1 MMCYTVVY
9 SLKFRIGTEGSSINL
24 NTPNRL
30 TLLRIVL
37 IPVFV
42 VFALLRAQW
51 AQYVA
56 LLIYILACI
65 TDMLD
70 GRIARAR
77 NLVTNFGKFA
87 DPIAD
92 KLLVMS
98 ALVVLVASGRM
109 PAWVCIMMLAREFII
124 SGLRLVAAGNGRV
137 IAAGKLGKLKT
148 VFQMSATIALML
160 LVPVTGKALLG
171 RFGVVL
177 ANVLMYIAT
186 VLTIVSGAEYILN
199 NRDCI
204 RE

>member
-1 MMCYTVVY
+1 MCYTFIY
-9 SLKFRIGTEGSSINL
+9 GLKFRIGTEGSSINL

-98 ALVVLVASGRM
+98 ALVVLVASKRM
-109 PAWVCIMMLAREFII
+109 PAWVCIVMLAREFII

>member
-1 MMCYTVVY
+1 M
-9 SLKFRIGTEGSSINL
+9 

-37 IPVFV
+37 IPIFV

-92 KLLVMS
+92 KLLVMA

-109 PAWVCIMMLAREFII
+109 PAWVCIVMLAREFII

-160 LVPVTGKALLG
+160 LVPVTGRALLG

-186 VLTIVSGAEYILN
+186 FLTIVSGAEYILN

>member
-1 MMCYTVVY
+1 MLYFCYG
-9 SLKFRIGTEGSSINL
+9 LKFRIGTEGSSIIL

-30 TLLRIVL
+30 TLLRIAL

-92 KLLVMS
+92 KLLVMA
-98 ALVVLVASGRM
+98 ALVVLVASKRM
-109 PAWVCIMMLAREFII
+109 PAWVCIVMLAREFII

>member
-1 MMCYTVVY
+1 M
-9 SLKFRIGTEGSSINL
+9 

-109 PAWVCIMMLAREFII
+109 PAWVCIVMLAREFII

-186 VLTIVSGAEYILN
+186 MLTIVSGAEYILN

>member
-1 MMCYTVVY
+1 MCYTFIY
-9 SLKFRIGTEGSSINL
+9 GLKFRIGTEGSSINL

-109 PAWVCIMMLAREFII
+109 PAWVCIVMLAREFII

>member
-1 MMCYTVVY
+1 M
-9 SLKFRIGTEGSSINL
+9 
-24 NTPNRL
+24 NTPNKL

-109 PAWVCIMMLAREFII
+109 PAWVCIVMLAREFII